1 MKWHKAIVVSTIA
14 VDDFTVGKEYEA
26 WDYEPITEKSDVYVT
41 DDSGEKSALFLGEF
55 TVVPN
60 THREVE
66 EE

>member
-1 MKWHKAIVVSTIA
+1 MKMHKAIVVSTIA
-14 VDDFTVGKEYEA
+14 VDDFTAGKEYEA
-26 WDYEPITEKSDVYVT
+26 WDYEPITEKSDVYVN

-66 EE
+66 E